1 MDLFYSGLSASLNY
15 QMSKNGNFIFFR
27 NECGKKK
34 RSLKASLLGTHLLL
48 LLLSM
53 CISAATIDYS
63 TQANIDQVKTTH
75 VHLDWHVDFNRK
87 VISGHVA
94 LDLYTLVDHVDKV
107 ILDTSYLDIKSVAVN
122 GENAK
127 VNIESLATVA
137 VL

>member
-1 MDLFYSGLSASLNY
+1 MVILS
-15 QMSKNGNFIFFR
+15 FFEM
-27 NECGKKK
+27 NAGKKK
-34 RSLKASLLGTHLLL
+34 RSLKASFLGTRLFL

-87 VISGHVA
+87 VIFGHAA
-94 LDLYTLVDHVDKV
+94 LDLYTLVDHLDKV
-107 ILDTSYLDIKSVAVN
+107 VLDTSYLDIKSVAVN

-127 VNIESLATVA
+127 VNLESLKQQ
-137 VL
+137 